1 MARARVEQVDLVAA
15 VEQQEDALAG
25 EGKHLFVMELWDIN
39 LDALAGGGVEEAAAT
54 DPGESLLRFVEQDPP
69 PGMEP
74 AIEATVRARVRGAAP
89 PQTAHGAEAKVVGYE
104 PTCPAP
110 RLTDSLLR
118 SRTAARIRSIR
129 RGRSR
134 G

>member
-54 DPGESLLRFVEQDPP
+54 DPGESLLRF
-69 PGMEP
+69 ME
-74 AIEATVRARVRGAAP
+74 
-89 PQTAHGAEAKVVGYE
+89 
-104 PTCPAP
+104 
-110 RLTDSLLR
+110 
-118 SRTAARIRSIR
+118 
-129 RGRSR
+129 
-134 G
+134 